1 MLMNEGGYQVLVTGA
16 NRGIGLEFVRQY
28 AGDGFRV
35 IACCRDSLKATE
47 LTTLA
52 ASSGGKVSVQT
63 LDVSD
68 FNQIERLASDL
79 KDRAIDLLINNAGF
93 YPHGSFASINY
104 DEWQKAFLINTMAP
118 MKLVECFV
126 EQVASS
132 RWRKIVTL
140 SSKMGSIADNDSGG
154 SYPYRTS
161 KAAVNMVM
169 KNLAIQLKPRG
180 IATCTLHPG
189 WVKTDMG
196 GANALIDV
204 QQSVSGMR
212 AVIDRL
218 STDNTGRFIA
228 YDGQEIP
235 W

>member
-1 MLMNEGGYQVLVTGA
+1 MNDSSYQVFITGA

-28 AGDGFRV
+28 AGDGWRV
-35 IACCRDSLKATE
+35 IACCRDPLKATA

-52 ASSGGKVSVQT
+52 DSSGGKVSVHS

-68 FNQIERLASDL
+68 FSQIERLASEL
-79 KDRAIDLLINNAGF
+79 KDRIIDLLINNAGF

-104 DEWQKAFLINTMAP
+104 EEWQKAFLINTMAP
-118 MKLVECFV
+118 MRMVECFV

-132 RWRKIVTL
+132 RLRKIVTL

-180 IATCTLHPG
+180 IAACTLHPG

-196 GANALIDV
+196 GANAPIDV
-204 QQSVSGMR
+204 HQSVAGMR
-212 AVIDRL
+212 AVIDQL
-218 STDNTGRFIA
+218 SVDNAGRFIA
-228 YDGQEIP
+228 YDGQQIP

>member
-1 MLMNEGGYQVLVTGA
+1 MNVPGYQVLITGA

-28 AGDGFRV
+28 AVDGFRV
-35 IACCRDSLKATE
+35 IACCRDPFKATV

-52 ASSGGKVSVQT
+52 ASSGGKVAVQA
-63 LDVSD
+63 LDVSE
-68 FNQIERLASDL
+68 FSQIERLASEL

-93 YPHGSFASINY
+93 YPHGSFASMDY
-104 DEWQKAFLINTMAP
+104 EEWQKAFLINTMAP
-118 MKLVECFV
+118 MRMVESFV
-126 EQVASS
+126 EHVASS
-132 RWRKIVTL
+132 RMRKIVTL
-140 SSKMGSIADNDSGG
+140 SSKMGSITDNDSGG

-196 GANALIDV
+196 GANAPIDV
-204 QQSVSGMR
+204 HQSVSGMR
-212 AVIDRL
+212 TVIDQL
-218 STDNTGRFIA
+218 SIDNAGRFIA

>member
-1 MLMNEGGYQVLVTGA
+1 MNDPGYQVLVTGA

-35 IACCRDSLKATE
+35 IACCRDPLKPTV
-47 LTTLA
+47 LTSLA
-52 ASSGGKVSVQT
+52 ASSGGKISVHA
-63 LDVSD
+63 LDVS
-68 FNQIERLASDL
+68 NLSQIERLASEL
-79 KDRAIDLLINNAGF
+79 KDRAIDLLINNAGS

-118 MKLVECFV
+118 MRMVECFV

-132 RWRKIVTL
+132 RLRKIVTL

-180 IATCTLHPG
+180 IAICTLHPG

-196 GANALIDV
+196 GANAPIDV
-204 QQSVSGMR
+204 QKSVSGMR

-218 STDNTGRFIA
+218 SIDNTGRFIA

>member
-1 MLMNEGGYQVLVTGA
+1 MNTAGYQVLVTGA

-28 AGDGFRV
+28 ASDGFRV
-35 IACCRDSLKATE
+35 IACCRDPLKATE
-47 LTTLA
+47 LTALA
-52 ASSGGKVSVQT
+52 ASSEKQVTIQV

-68 FNQIERLASDL
+68 FTQIERLASEL
-79 KDRAIDLLINNAGF
+79 KDQAIDLLINNAGF
-93 YPHGSFASINY
+93 YPHGSFASTNT
-104 DEWQKAFLINTMAP
+104 DEWHKAFLINTMAP
-118 MKLVECFV
+118 MRMVEAFV
-126 EQVASS
+126 EQVAAS
-132 RWRKIVTL
+132 RLRKIVTL

-169 KNLAIQLKPRG
+169 KNLSIQLKPRG

-196 GANALIDV
+196 GADAPINV
-204 QQSVSGMR
+204 QQSVTGMR
-212 AVIDRL
+212 AVIQQL
-218 STDNTGRFIA
+218 SIDSTGRFIA

>member
-1 MLMNEGGYQVLVTGA
+1 MNDSGYLVLITGA

-28 AGDGFRV
+28 AGEGFRV
-35 IACCRDSLKATE
+35 IACCRDPFKATV

-52 ASSGGKVSVQT
+52 ASSGGKVSVQA

-68 FNQIERLASDL
+68 FSQIERLASEL

-93 YPHGSFASINY
+93 YPHGSFASTNY

-118 MKLVECFV
+118 MRMVEAFV
-126 EQVASS
+126 EQVAAS
-132 RWRKIVTL
+132 RLRKIVTL

-196 GANALIDV
+196 GANAPINV
-204 QQSVSGMR
+204 QQSVTGMR
-212 AVIDRL
+212 AVIQQL
-218 STDNTGRFIA
+218 SIDNAGRFIA

>member
-1 MLMNEGGYQVLVTGA
+1 MNDSGYQVLVTGA

-35 IACCRDSLKATE
+35 IACCRDPLKATV

-52 ASSGGKVSVQT
+52 ASYRGKVSVHA

-68 FNQIERLASDL
+68 FSQIERLALEL

-93 YPHGSFASINY
+93 YPHGSFASTNY
-104 DEWQKAFLINTMAP
+104 DEWQKAFLVNTMSP
-118 MKLVECFV
+118 MKMVEAFV

-132 RWRKIVTL
+132 RLRKIVTL

-196 GANALIDV
+196 GANAPIDV

-218 STDNTGRFIA
+218 TIDNTGRFIA

>member
-1 MLMNEGGYQVLVTGA
+1 MDNAGYQVLVTGA

-35 IACCRDSLKATE
+35 IACCRDPLKAAV
-47 LTTLA
+47 LTSLA
-52 ASSGGKVSVQT
+52 ASSGGKVSLKA

-68 FNQIERLASDL
+68 FSQIERLASEL
-79 KDRAIDLLINNAGF
+79 KDQSIDLLINNAGY

-104 DEWQKAFLINTMAP
+104 DEWHTAFLINTMAP
-118 MKLVECFV
+118 MRMVEAFV
-126 EQVASS
+126 EHVASS
-132 RWRKIVTL
+132 RLRKIVTL

-196 GANALIDV
+196 GANAPIDV

-218 STDNTGRFIA
+218 STDNAGRFIA

>member
-1 MLMNEGGYQVLVTGA
+1 MNDPGYQVLVTGA

-28 AGDGFRV
+28 AGDGCRV
-35 IACCRDSLKATE
+35 IACCRDPLKATA

-52 ASSGGKVSVQT
+52 ASSGGKVSLQA

-68 FNQIERLASDL
+68 FSQIERLASEL

-93 YPHGSFASINY
+93 YPHGSFAATNY

-118 MKLVECFV
+118 MRMVEAFV
-126 EQVASS
+126 EHVASS
-132 RWRKIVTL
+132 RLRKIVTL

-189 WVKTDMG
+189 WVNTDMG
-196 GANALIDV
+196 GANAPINV

-218 STDNTGRFIA
+218 SIDNAGRFIA
-228 YDGQEIP
+228 YDGQEIS